1 MHNVQR
7 LMRDGLVRNHLYVGC
22 VNAAPRD
29 FADALAHLAQL
40 QRTYAAE
47 LAALIT
53 ARVSPAESLW
63 HYTHRQPQGIK
74 TVVCF
79 A

>member
-1 MHNVQR
+1 
-7 LMRDGLVRNHLYVGC
+7 MRDGLVRNHLYVGS

-29 FADALAHLAQL
+29 FRDALAHLTLLKQSHAS
-40 QRTYAAE
+40 E

-53 ARVSPAESLW
+53 ARVRPADSLW

-74 TVVCF
+74 TVVVYE
-79 A
+79 